1 MVPNTTDIISR
12 HHPLSQPTQIQQLKL
27 VGITHFQDNIIG
39 NHFKL
44 TPFFT
49 DNKLL
54 LWTQHYMLTDCGR
67 KCRFI
72 ETYFIAKD
80 MFTPLVARQ
89 RFQTIQKTKKYQLE
103 LFFFLMKYMQYYL
116 QTTAELSYLVFSRY
130 QELRLEMRIKKTA
143 IRTL

>member
-89 RFQTIQKTKKYQLE
+89 RFQTIQKAKKYQLE
-103 LFFFLMKYMQYYL
+103 LFFFSN
-116 QTTAELSYLVFSRY
+116 EIHVVLSLDNC
-130 QELRLEMRIKKTA
+130 
-143 IRTL
+143 RTVLSGLLKVPRTET